1 MNAAGGGVGA
11 VTGADD
17 DGGWPRPPGAA
28 LDRPSIARVYDYVL
42 GGKENF
48 DVDRRAGNALLN
60 AVPESTVL
68 AQDNRS
74 LIRRVVR
81 YLVADIGIK
90 QILDIGSGL
99 PSEGNVHEVA
109 HALDPAAHVVY
120 VDKDP
125 VVLAHGRALLSSG
138 EVSTVITADL
148 TDPDSIF
155 GDPETGRLID
165 PEQPSAVLISGVL
178 HHFPDEADPA
188 GIVAR
193 LVERLP
199 AGTYVFI
206 SNFLDDDEPRARTL
220 ERAFLDGGLG
230 TGRFRTW
237 AEMRPF
243 YAGLELVEP
252 GLVYANDWRPDAD
265 TLTDSPVHTLLAGAV
280 GIKRS

>member
-1 MNAAGGGVGA
+1 MNTAGGGVGA

-17 DGGWPRPPGAA
+17 DGGPSRPPGAA

-48 DVDRRAGNALLN
+48 DADRRAGNALLN

-81 YLVADIGIK
+81 YLVGDVGIK

-99 PSEGNVHEVA
+99 PTEGNVHEVV

-125 VVLAHGRALLSSG
+125 VVLAHARALLSG
-138 EVSTVITADL
+138 RVSTVITADL
-148 TDPDSIF
+148 TDPDSIL
-155 GDPETGRLID
+155 GDPETVRLID
-165 PEQPSAVLISGVL
+165 PERPSAVLISGVL

-199 AGTYVFI
+199 AGTYVFL
-206 SNFLDDDEPRARTL
+206 SNFLDDDEPRARAL

-243 YAGLELVEP
+243 YDGLELVEP

-265 TLTDSPVHTLLAGAV
+265 TPTDSPVHTLLAGGV
-280 GIKRS
+280 GIKRSS